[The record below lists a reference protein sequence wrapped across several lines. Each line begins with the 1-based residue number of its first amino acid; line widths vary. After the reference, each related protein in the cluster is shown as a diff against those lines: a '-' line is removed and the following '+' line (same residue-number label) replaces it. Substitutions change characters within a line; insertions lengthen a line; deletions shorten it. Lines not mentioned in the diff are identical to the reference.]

1 MGLKGEIALEPR
13 GEPGHWRPMSSVSAP
28 SAPVPVPARP
38 DISRIELVA
47 LMATLMSLQALAID
61 AMLPA
66 LPAMGH
72 ELGAPDANS
81 RQLIVGLYIAA
92 NGFGCLF
99 PGPLADRFGR
109 RPVILF
115 SLAGYILLALACAF
129 AWDFKM
135 MLGLRIVQ
143 ALCASGLSVIPAAM
157 IRDRFEGDQMA
168 RLMSLIFATFIV
180 VPIFAPTLGQAIL
193 MVAGW
198 REIFAVLAVAGVGV
212 GIWFWH
218 RMPET
223 LHPEFRKPI
232 KPRPLAMSMKR
243 AIFTRSSFGYVLG
256 TAFVMSGVF
265 AYISSAQQLIGEH
278 FGAGEFFVFAF
289 GLSAAAMILS
299 NVLNARIVERFG
311 ARRVSHA
318 GLLIFI
324 AVSALQVHFAF
335 GEWQSLAW
343 FLPLIALN
351 LSLLGFLTSNFSSIS
366 MQPFADI
373 AGAASSGQSF
383 VRLFGGALLGIAI
396 GQAYDGT
403 SRPIAVAL
411 LGSGIVTLLLVLF
424 SERGV
429 LFRRLNPPK
438 LQPAE

>member
-1 MGLKGEIALEPR
+1 MASFQAASHSKPE
-13 GEPGHWRPMSSVSAP
+13 
-28 SAPVPVPARP
+28 
-38 DISRIELVA
+38 ISRVELVA
-47 LMATLMSLQALAID
+47 LLATLMALQALAID

-66 LPAMGH
+66 LPIIGS

-81 RQLIVGLYIAA
+81 RQLVVGLYIAA
-92 NGFGCLF
+92 NGFGCLL

-109 RPVILF
+109 RPLILF
-115 SLAGYILLALACAF
+115 ALGGYIVMSLACAL
-129 AWDFKM
+129 AWDFSM
-135 MLGLRIVQ
+135 LLGLRVVQ
-143 ALCASGLSVIPAAM
+143 ALCASALSVVPAAI
-157 IRDRFEGDQMA
+157 IRDRYEGDGMA

-180 VPIFAPTLGQAIL
+180 VPILAPALGLAVL
-193 MVAGW
+193 MVGGW
-198 REIFAVLAVAGVGV
+198 RSIFLTLALAGLGVGL
-212 GIWFWH
+212 WFWH

-232 KPRPLAMSMKR
+232 RPAPLAASMKR

-265 AYISSAQQLIGEH
+265 AYINSAQQLIGEH
-278 FGAGEFFVFAF
+278 FGAGEFFVLAF

-299 NVLNARIVERFG
+299 NILNARIVERFG

-318 GLLIFI
+318 GLLLFI
-324 AVSALQVHFAF
+324 AVSGLQVHFAF
-335 GEWQSLAW
+335 GEWQSLVW
-343 FLPLIALN
+343 FLPLIAAN
-351 LSLLGFLTSNFSSIS
+351 LAVLGFLTSNFSAIS

-373 AGAASSGQSF
+373 AGAASSGQNF
-383 VRLFGGALLGIAI
+383 VRLFGGALMGIAI

-424 SERGV
+424 SERGR
-429 LFRRLNPPK
+429 LFRRLHPPA
-438 LQPAE
+438 PRGSRE

>member
-1 MGLKGEIALEPR
+1 
-13 GEPGHWRPMSSVSAP
+13 MSRA
-28 SAPVPVPARP
+28 
-38 DISRIELVA
+38 ELVA
-47 LMATLMSLQALAID
+47 LMATLMSLQALSID

-66 LPAMGH
+66 LPVMGD

-92 NGFGCLF
+92 NGVGCLF

-109 RPVILF
+109 KPVILF
-115 SLAGYILLALACAF
+115 SLIGYIVLALACAF
-129 AWDFKM
+129 AWDFHM
-135 MLGLRIVQ
+135 LLGLRVIQ
-143 ALCASGLSVIPAAM
+143 ALCASGLSVVPAAI
-157 IRDRFEGDQMA
+157 IRDRYEGDQMA

-180 VPIFAPTLGQAIL
+180 VPIFAPTLGQLIL
-193 MVAGW
+193 LVGGW
-198 REIFAVLAVAGVGV
+198 RLIFAVLALAGLGVGA
-212 GIWFWH
+212 WFWR

-223 LHPEFRKPI
+223 LHPEFRRPI
-232 KPRPLAMSMKR
+232 KAGPLAANMRR
-243 AIFTRSSFGYVLG
+243 AILTRSSVGYVLG

-265 AYISSAQQLIGEH
+265 AYINSAQQLLGEH
-278 FGAGEFFVFAF
+278 FGAGRFFVLAF
-289 GLSAAAMILS
+289 GLSAAAMIVS

-311 ARRVSHA
+311 ARRVSHT
-318 GLLIFI
+318 GILLFI
-324 AVSALQVHFAF
+324 AVSAVQVYFAF

-411 LGSGIVTLLLVLF
+411 LGSGILTLLLVLY

-438 LQPAE
+438 PQLAE

>member
-1 MGLKGEIALEPR
+1 MSR
-13 GEPGHWRPMSSVSAP
+13 G
-28 SAPVPVPARP
+28 
-38 DISRIELVA
+38 ELVA
-47 LMATLMSLQALAID
+47 LMATLMSLQALSID

-66 LPAMGH
+66 LPIMGA
-72 ELGAPDANS
+72 ELGAPDTNS

-92 NGFGCLF
+92 NGVGCLL

-129 AWDFKM
+129 AWDFH
-135 MLGLRIVQ
+135 MLLALRVIQ
-143 ALCASGLSVIPAAM
+143 ALCASGLSVVPAAI
-157 IRDRFEGDQMA
+157 IRDRYEGDQMA
-168 RLMSLIFATFIV
+168 RLMSLILATFII
-180 VPIFAPTLGQAIL
+180 VPIFAPTLGQLIL
-193 MVAGW
+193 LVGGW
-198 REIFAVLAVAGVGV
+198 RLIFVLLALAGLGVGT
-212 GIWFWH
+212 WFWR

-223 LHPEFRKPI
+223 LHPEFRRPI
-232 KPRPLAMSMKR
+232 KPRPLFANMRR
-243 AIFTRSSFGYVLG
+243 AIFTRSSVGYVLG

-265 AYISSAQQLIGEH
+265 AYINSAQQLLGEH
-278 FGAGEFFVFAF
+278 FGAGQFFVLAF
-289 GLSAAAMILS
+289 GLSAAAMVVS

-311 ARRVSHA
+311 ARRVSHT
-318 GLLIFI
+318 GILLFI
-324 AVSALQVHFAF
+324 AVSAVQVHFAF

-396 GQAYDGT
+396 GQSYDGT
-403 SRPIAVAL
+403 SRPIALAL
-411 LGSGIVTLLLVLF
+411 LASGIVTLLLVLF
-424 SERGV
+424 SERGI